1 MNLKD
6 KKNKIKV
13 GFTSGD
19 MNGIGPEILLTSLAN
34 SEMLSLFTPII
45 YAPIK
50 NLTYTLNHFDLN
62 IAFNNISTP
71 EESNEGAINVIDNHR
86 NPPSI
91 SFGILDKEMGVV
103 AFESI
108 KNSVKDLK
116 NGKIDVLVT
125 PPINKQAIH
134 SDKFRFMGHTDY
146 IASEIDGSPTMMMVS
161 QDLRVAL
168 LTEHTAIADVTK
180 AITSELVETKVKTL
194 HSTLMKDFR
203 IERPK
208 IAILSLDPHAGDG
221 GVISTNDKK
230 IISPA
235 VKKIHNSGILIYGPF
250 PADSFFGSMEYK
262 KYDLIV
268 ACYHDQGLIPFK
280 TLSFGTGINY
290 TSGLNRIRTSPDHG
304 TAYSI
309 AGKGVASKDSFL
321 SSIFLAIDI
330 YKRRSIYKKFSK
342 NKLQT
347 L

>member
-13 GFTSGD
+13 GFTAGD
-19 MNGIGPEILLTSLAN
+19 MNGIGPEILLSSLAN

-62 IAFNNISTP
+62 IVFNNISTP
-71 EESNEGAINVIDNHR
+71 EESIEGAINIIDNHR

-146 IASEIDGSPTMMMVS
+146 IASEIDGNPTMMMVS
-161 QDLRVAL
+161 KNLRVAL

-180 AITSELVETKVKTL
+180 AITSELVETKVNTL

-203 IERPK
+203 IEQPK

-221 GVISTNDKK
+221 GVISSNDKK

-250 PADSFFGSMEYK
+250 AADSFFGSMEYK
-262 KYDLIV
+262 KYDLIL

-280 TLSFGTGINY
+280 TLSFGTGVNY

>member
-13 GFTSGD
+13 GFTAGD
-19 MNGIGPEILLTSLAN
+19 MNGIGPEILLSSLAN

-62 IAFNNISTP
+62 IAFNNISGP
-71 EESNEGAINVIDNHR
+71 EESTEGAINVIDNHG

-91 SFGILDKEMGVV
+91 SFGVLDKEMGVV

-116 NGKIDVLVT
+116 NGKIDILVT

-146 IASEIDGSPTMMMVS
+146 IASQIHGNPTMMMVS
-161 QDLRVAL
+161 KDLRVAL
-168 LTEHTAIADVTK
+168 LTEHIAIADVTK
-180 AITSELVETKVKTL
+180 AITSELVQTKVKAL

-250 PADSFFGSMEYK
+250 PADSFFGSTEYK

-280 TLSFGTGINY
+280 TLSFGTGVNY

>member
-1 MNLKD
+1 
-6 KKNKIKV
+6 
-13 GFTSGD
+13 
-19 MNGIGPEILLTSLAN
+19 
-34 SEMLSLFTPII
+34 
-45 YAPIK
+45 
-50 NLTYTLNHFDLN
+50 
-62 IAFNNISTP
+62 
-71 EESNEGAINVIDNHR
+71 
-86 NPPSI
+86 
-91 SFGILDKEMGVV
+91 
-103 AFESI
+103 
-108 KNSVKDLK
+108 
-116 NGKIDVLVT
+116 
-125 PPINKQAIH
+125 
-134 SDKFRFMGHTDY
+134 
-146 IASEIDGSPTMMMVS
+146 
-161 QDLRVAL
+161 
-168 LTEHTAIADVTK
+168 
-180 AITSELVETKVKTL
+180 
-194 HSTLMKDFR
+194 MKDFR
-203 IERPK
+203 IEQPK

-221 GVISTNDKK
+221 GVISSNDKK

-250 PADSFFGSMEYK
+250 AADSFFGSMEYK

-280 TLSFGTGINY
+280 TLSFGTGVNY

>member
-1 MNLKD
+1 MHLKD

-13 GFTSGD
+13 GFTAGD
-19 MNGIGPEILLTSLAN
+19 MNGIGPEILLSSLAN

-71 EESNEGAINVIDNHR
+71 EESNQGAINVIDNHR

-91 SFGILDKEMGVV
+91 SFGILDKEMGIV

-168 LTEHTAIADVTK
+168 LTEHTAIADVIK

-280 TLSFGTGINY
+280 TLSFGTGVNY